1 MKYLADN
8 EPNKSKQPE
17 LDLKDMKTR
26 AEKIAKTNGT
36 ISSLFD
42 LFKNTTLTDSNK
54 RQNEINAMS
63 DEIDTLLKKETNRFV
78 SGTHNGRDVA
88 AFINSIFTKSP
99 KSYTSMNTF
108 MQGQS
113 IEELLGDENSQINI
127 ILSERYKNV
136 NNMYEDLRLLTEQV
150 SELDEVILT
159 MRDAI
164 TNTDNITSE
173 ASRIIRFEGES
184 DATQNETKLE
194 TIESMEEVTGIMD
207 KIKKIIIPG
216 TLTYGNFFVFTQ
228 PYTDLFAKF
237 KALDDRYNDQRLP
250 NIFEQTIAYENTLPE
265 NAKKGTLTPAMESIA
280 PLLERYEDD
289 FKQVDTKY
297 KRSDMVNTINTI
309 MEGISVINDPGVPLL
324 EDASIAGLA
333 YEDIRKD

>member
-1 MKYLADN
+1 MADN

-173 ASRIIRFEGES
+173 AVS
-184 DATQNETKLE
+184 
-194 TIESMEEVTGIMD
+194 
-207 KIKKIIIPG
+207 
-216 TLTYGNFFVFTQ
+216 
-228 PYTDLFAKF
+228 YTHL
-237 KALDDRYNDQRLP
+237 
-250 NIFEQTIAYENTLPE
+250 TLP
-265 NAKKGTLTPAMESIA
+265 
-280 PLLERYEDD
+280 
-289 FKQVDTKY
+289 
-297 KRSDMVNTINTI
+297 TIY
-309 MEGISVINDPGVPLL
+309 SV
-324 EDASIAGLA
+324 
-333 YEDIRKD
+333 